1 MLYKEQGANAQKQ
14 CTDDVQLT
22 DIFSIE
28 KQFTIKNW

>member
-14 CTDDVQLT
+14 CIDDVQLT

-28 KQFTIKNW
+28 KQFTIKN